1 VSHRDPAHGM
11 TRSVLEAG
19 QRWRLLIPTRRRL
32 PLSPGVLLGIGLGG
46 LLDGVVLPQIWPWHH
61 APPGAGPAAGLAV
74 ATRGDGLVLAA
85 AWLATAAGVWSIHR
99 VLSCGATWSGS
110 RLAGG
115 LAIGGGVFILV
126 EGLLA
131 HHLLRLHH
139 VRAGSAHVLAWDLG
153 ILLLG
158 TLLVL
163 VGSRWAR
170 RGRRELLVIP
180 RDLGRAA

>member
-1 VSHRDPAHGM
+1 M
-11 TRSVLEAG
+11 TRALVETS
-19 QRWRLLIPTRRRL
+19 QRWRLLIPCRRRL

-46 LLDGVVLPQIWPWHH
+46 LLDGVVLRQLFPWHH
-61 APPGAGPAAGLAV
+61 APPAAAPAAVLAV
-74 ATRGDGLVLAA
+74 ATRIDGLLLAA
-85 AWLATAAGVWSIHR
+85 AWLAAAAGVWSIHR

-115 LAIGGGVFILV
+115 LGIGGGVFILV
-126 EGLLA
+126 EGVLA
-131 HHLLRLHH
+131 HHLLGVHH

-153 ILLLG
+153 VLLVG
-158 TLLVL
+158 ALLVL